1 MSSGNK
7 MKVADQ
13 KFIFC
18 QFCFYIR
25 PFSLFQRNMKSNIQW
40 KEYTCTYRDQ
50 RQQQFK
56 EKTNNRQVGKPFLV

>member
-18 QFCFYIR
+18 QFCFYFR
-25 PFSLFQRNMKSNIQW
+25 PFSLFQINMKSNI
-40 KEYTCTYRDQ
+40 KSTEYTCTYKDQ
-50 RQQQFK
+50 RQQQFI
-56 EKTNNRQVGKPFLV
+56 GKNKS